1 MSGYNKVMSLYDP
14 DSDEDSSDGGSMIL
28 ASGIGRRDSGS
39 DTFSIDSALMESYI
53 DQRLDEQAGLK
64 ASAYNPSA
72 LRIRMGTAVNIDGDS
87 DDDGKDF
94 GNDPNY
100 APLTVGHNPKMSGGG
115 DMDEHSIG
123 SDDEF
128 QPAVHSNFPKHNR
141 DITNEMS
148 AHDGNYRGDGQDDVD
163 LIDFSEVDLIDF
175 SGSKPP
181 PSSQPKGDKGGKG
194 GKEDKQ
200 DEGYKGDKE
209 EEKKKKVQRAPQSE
223 VKEALARVKQ
233 ARGKPADK
241 PEEKPEEK
249 PAMKGV
255 RKIKDMGKV
264 QREKMSDKKAERRA
278 ELEKKGLP
286 VFTGRAERRAKME
299 AEAVRQTKD
308 IEYKGKKEDENKI
321 PNTKFSYTDIKVAGK
336 TQKQINHDTY
346 GLLDGKVDK
355 LPNIEKALAE
365 AEEIKDPSDKVKA
378 LIKKLKALKTSTQ
391 TKKRKVEGVAK
402 KYVKRKKEA
411 KEEKAPED
419 TGAGTGLVNVGGN
432 VHKLNV

>member
-1 MSGYNKVMSLYDP
+1 
-14 DSDEDSSDGGSMIL
+14 
-28 ASGIGRRDSGS
+28 
-39 DTFSIDSALMESYI
+39 
-53 DQRLDEQAGLK
+53 
-64 ASAYNPSA
+64 
-72 LRIRMGTAVNIDGDS
+72 
-87 DDDGKDF
+87 
-94 GNDPNY
+94 
-100 APLTVGHNPKMSGGG
+100 MSGGG
-115 DMDEHSIG
+115 DMDEHDIG

-128 QPAVHSNFPKHNR
+128 QPAVHSNFPKHKG
-141 DITNEMS
+141 DITNQMS
-148 AHDGNYRGDGQDDVD
+148 AHDGNYNRGDGQDDVD
-163 LIDFSEVDLIDF
+163 LIDF
-175 SGSKPP
+175 GNAKPP

-209 EEKKKKVQRAPQSE
+209 EEKKKNVQRAPQSE
-223 VKEALARVKQ
+223 VKDALARVKQ

-241 PEEKPEEK
+241 PEEKPV
-249 PAMKGV
+249 MKGV
-255 RKIKDMGKV
+255 RRVKDMGKV
-264 QREKMSDKKAERRA
+264 QREKMSDKKTERRA

-286 VFTGRAERRAKME
+286 VFTGRAERRAKIE
-299 AEAVRQTKD
+299 AEAIRQTKD
-308 IEYKGKKEDENKI
+308 IEYKGKKEEENTI

-355 LPNIEKALAE
+355 LPLIEKALAE
-365 AEEIKDPSDKVKA
+365 AEEIKDKDDKVKA

-402 KYVKRKKEA
+402 QYIKRKKEA
-411 KEEKAPED
+411 KEEKAPAD